1 MSKLTA
7 RRDKLPNIQS
17 AKKRMRQN
25 IKVRAQ
31 NRMKKSSIRTCE
43 KKIRKFT
50 LEKNI
55 DKAKEI
61 LKTYFSLVDKA
72 SKTNLL
78 HKNTAS
84 RKKSR
89 LSALIKKNTSSTAA
103 AVNPE

>member
-1 MSKLTA
+1 M
-7 RRDKLPNIQS
+7 PNIQS

-31 NRMKKSSIRTCE
+31 NRMKKSAIRTSE
-43 KKIRKFT
+43 KKIRKYT

-55 DKAKEI
+55 EKAQEA
-61 LKTYFSLVDKA
+61 LVTYFSLVDKA

-89 LSALIKKNTSSTAA
+89 LSALVKKNAA
-103 AVNPE
+103 SAAPVKPE

>member
-1 MSKLTA
+1 
-7 RRDKLPNIQS
+7 
-17 AKKRMRQN
+17 MRQN

-50 LEKNI
+50 LENNV
-55 DKAKEI
+55 DQAKET

-72 SKTNLL
+72 SKSNLL
-78 HKNTAS
+78 HKNTAG

-89 LSALIKKNTSSTAA
+89 LSALIKKSSSSATAPTTV
-103 AVNPE
+103 VNPE

>member
-1 MSKLTA
+1 
-7 RRDKLPNIQS
+7 LPNIQS

-50 LEKNI
+50 LENNVE
-55 DKAKEI
+55 KATEA

-78 HKNTAS
+78 HKNTAG

-89 LSALIKKNTSSTAA
+89 LSALIKKSSSTSVPTT

>member
-1 MSKLTA
+1 
-7 RRDKLPNIQS
+7 
-17 AKKRMRQN
+17 
-25 IKVRAQ
+25 
-31 NRMKKSSIRTCE
+31 MKKSSIRTYE

-55 DKAKEI
+55 EKATEA

-78 HKNTAS
+78 HKNTAN

-89 LSALIKKNTSSTAA
+89 LTSLIKKSSSPAA
-103 AVNPE
+103 KAE